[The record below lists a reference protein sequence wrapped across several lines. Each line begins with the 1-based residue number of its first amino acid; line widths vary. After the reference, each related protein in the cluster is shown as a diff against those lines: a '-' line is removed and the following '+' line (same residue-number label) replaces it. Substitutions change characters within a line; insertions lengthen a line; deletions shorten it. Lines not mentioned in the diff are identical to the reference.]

1 MLLGL
6 TVAASALAGTPLWM
20 RDVRISPDGTQ
31 IAFCYKGDLYKVN
44 AQGVAAVRLTSQV
57 SYESSPVWSPDGRQ
71 IAFASD
77 REGNMDVYVMS
88 ADGGSARRLTYNS
101 ASEVPTAFS
110 PDGQKVYFNAALQD
124 PASSALFPT
133 SAMTELY
140 AVPVTGGRTE
150 QVLATPAEMICF
162 LNDGK
167 GSFLYQDRK
176 GFEDE
181 WRKHHTSSVTRDI
194 WRYDAATGRHTNLTH
209 RAGEDRNP
217 ILSDNGTEVYFL
229 SERDGGSFN
238 VWRMGLN
245 NPQAVL
251 PVTTFKTHPVRF
263 LSQGKGTLCY
273 TYDGEIY
280 TQTVGGKPQKVKI
293 SLTEDD
299 ADNVARL
306 TFSSGATSATPS
318 ADGEQ
323 VAFIVRGDVFVTSA
337 DYATTKQIT
346 HTAAA
351 EADVCFAPDSRT
363 LAYASERGGNWQLYL
378 AKIARKEDPNF
389 ANATLIDEEVLLPST
404 TVERTMPTFSPDGKE
419 LAFIEDR
426 NRLMVLNHDTKKERQ
441 SSDGSTW
448 YSTAGGFTYCW
459 SPDGKWFALE
469 FIGNGHDP
477 YTDIGLVS
485 ADGKGQIFNLTGSG
499 YFSSSPRW
507 VMDGNALLFSTERYG
522 MRSHAS
528 WGSLEDAMLVFLNQD
543 AYDRYRLSKED
554 YELQKQEKAEADKD
568 KKDKDDD
575 KDKKDGDKKDD
586 VKLIEVELD
595 GIEDRSVRLTP
606 NSSRLG
612 DAILSADGESLYYM

>member
-44 AQGVAAVRLTSQV
+44 AQGGEAVRLTSQV

-140 AVPVTGGRTE
+140 AVPVAGGRTE
-150 QVLATPAEMICF
+150 QILATPAEMICF
-162 LNDGK
+162 LNDGQ

-194 WRYDAATGRHTNLTH
+194 WRYDATTGRHTNLTN

-217 ILSDNGTEVYFL
+217 ILSDNGTEFYFL

-299 ADNVARL
+299 ADGGEVGVSSLAVFSEDFYSAMIYDEPQTEYSQDLGLRL
-306 TFSSGATSATPS
+306 YLDYPLEWETRVVGGDPLRYDATGAVIDVEDAVSFLDEGGRSVRDFEERFGRPCCVSWMGEGHVCYELPSEGGEPRYLSLDASGRDDQVYSASVVGEHDVVERVWS
-318 ADGEQ
+318 ADGE
-323 VAFIVRGDVFVTSA
+323 A
-337 DYATTKQIT
+337 
-346 HTAAA
+346 
-351 EADVCFAPDSRT
+351 
-363 LAYASERGGNWQLYL
+363 
-378 AKIARKEDPNF
+378 
-389 ANATLIDEEVLLPST
+389 
-404 TVERTMPTFSPDGKE
+404 
-419 LAFIEDR
+419 
-426 NRLMVLNHDTKKERQ
+426 
-441 SSDGSTW
+441 
-448 YSTAGGFTYCW
+448 
-459 SPDGKWFALE
+459 
-469 FIGNGHDP
+469 
-477 YTDIGLVS
+477 
-485 ADGKGQIFNLTGSG
+485 
-499 YFSSSPRW
+499 
-507 VMDGNALLFSTERYG
+507 
-522 MRSHAS
+522 
-528 WGSLEDAMLVFLNQD
+528 
-543 AYDRYRLSKED
+543 
-554 YELQKQEKAEADKD
+554 
-568 KKDKDDD
+568 
-575 KDKKDGDKKDD
+575 
-586 VKLIEVELD
+586 
-595 GIEDRSVRLTP
+595 
-606 NSSRLG
+606 
-612 DAILSADGESLYYM
+612 

>member
-44 AQGVAAVRLTSQV
+44 AQGGEAVRLTSQV

-140 AVPVTGGRTE
+140 AVPVAGGRTE
-150 QVLATPAEMICF
+150 QILATPAEMICF
-162 LNDGK
+162 LNDGQ

-194 WRYDAATGRHTNLTH
+194 WRYDATTGRHTNLTN

-217 ILSDNGTEVYFL
+217 ILSDNGTEFYFL

-323 VAFIVRGDVFVTSA
+323 VAFIVRGDVFVPSRLPILQRPKPTSA
-337 DYATTKQIT
+337 LPPT
-346 HTAAA
+346 
-351 EADVCFAPDSRT
+351 VAP
-363 LAYASERGGNWQLYL
+363 
-378 AKIARKEDPNF
+378 
-389 ANATLIDEEVLLPST
+389 
-404 TVERTMPTFSPDGKE
+404 
-419 LAFIEDR
+419 
-426 NRLMVLNHDTKKERQ
+426 
-441 SSDGSTW
+441 
-448 YSTAGGFTYCW
+448 
-459 SPDGKWFALE
+459 
-469 FIGNGHDP
+469 
-477 YTDIGLVS
+477 
-485 ADGKGQIFNLTGSG
+485 
-499 YFSSSPRW
+499 
-507 VMDGNALLFSTERYG
+507 
-522 MRSHAS
+522 
-528 WGSLEDAMLVFLNQD
+528 
-543 AYDRYRLSKED
+543 
-554 YELQKQEKAEADKD
+554 
-568 KKDKDDD
+568 
-575 KDKKDGDKKDD
+575 
-586 VKLIEVELD
+586 
-595 GIEDRSVRLTP
+595 
-606 NSSRLG
+606 
-612 DAILSADGESLYYM
+612 

>member
-1 MLLGL
+1 MKKLTCSLLLGL
-6 TVAASALAGTPLWM
+6 TAAASAWAGTPLWM

-44 AQGVAAVRLTSQV
+44 AQGGEAVRLTSQA

-140 AVPVTGGRTE
+140 VVPVTGGRTE

-306 TFSSGATSATPS
+306 SFSSGATSATPS

-323 VAFIVRGDVFVTSA
+323 VAFIVRGEVFVTSA
-337 DYATTKQIT
+337 DYVTTNLRPTANRWPSSFVARYSLPRPTMSPPSRLPIPRQPKPTSALPPTAVPWPMPASVEATG
-346 HTAAA
+346 
-351 EADVCFAPDSRT
+351 S
-363 LAYASERGGNWQLYL
+363 
-378 AKIARKEDPNF
+378 
-389 ANATLIDEEVLLPST
+389 
-404 TVERTMPTFSPDGKE
+404 
-419 LAFIEDR
+419 
-426 NRLMVLNHDTKKERQ
+426 
-441 SSDGSTW
+441 STW
-448 YSTAGGFTYCW
+448 
-459 SPDGKWFALE
+459 
-469 FIGNGHDP
+469 
-477 YTDIGLVS
+477 
-485 ADGKGQIFNLTGSG
+485 
-499 YFSSSPRW
+499 PR
-507 VMDGNALLFSTERYG
+507 
-522 MRSHAS
+522 
-528 WGSLEDAMLVFLNQD
+528 
-543 AYDRYRLSKED
+543 
-554 YELQKQEKAEADKD
+554 
-568 KKDKDDD
+568 
-575 KDKKDGDKKDD
+575 
-586 VKLIEVELD
+586 
-595 GIEDRSVRLTP
+595 
-606 NSSRLG
+606 
-612 DAILSADGESLYYM
+612 